1 VSGQKRQIAGRIGTL
16 VRASMGHAGHR
27 DFQLCIAYSKG
38 MAQGYTVLAR
48 RYRSQ
53 DFSQLLGQ
61 EPIAQ
66 TLRNAVTSGRIA
78 HAFIFTGTR
87 GVGKTSAARIL
98 AKAINC
104 PQSSGGEPCCQC
116 ASCKAIAIG
125 EDIDVI
131 EIDGASNNGV
141 DQIRELRQNAGVSPT
156 RSKFKIYIIDEVHML
171 TMQAFNALL
180 KTLEEP
186 PPHVKF
192 IFATTDIHRVPA
204 TILSRCQR
212 YDFKNIPADVIAG
225 HLANICKDENAVA
238 QPAALHRIAV
248 LAAGSM
254 RDALSLLDRVLSLG
268 AGEITEALLNDL
280 LGSPPLS
287 DMCNLIAAMLDGD
300 AAGAL
305 SRADGLLASGMSA
318 EYLVNELTSVFRH
331 LMVMGVC
338 GTDTNLVDVASES
351 RQQLAELSRKIA
363 PQLAAHHI
371 AICDQAARQLRNS
384 TMPRPLLD
392 ALMVRF
398 AMASEFAPIRQW
410 LKELPV
416 GGEGAA
422 ASEKKNDITGR
433 VAPPASAAPANAAA
447 ISTAQS
453 SERGHAPADAGTP
466 HNPTPPPKAVAAVSA
481 KLPDQADDEANHA
494 DGDVPAA
501 PASEKEEPDTQPA
514 EIIDAAA
521 SAGEDSAPAELTALT
536 NALKQ
541 SGGSSAE
548 VIVGSVLGWKWLGDS
563 SGVILQ
569 INKKMESFVQGQHLR
584 ARIEQAAATVAG
596 RPVKVEFEAV
606 SAPVTDAA
614 PSHRA
619 SAGSKAQPAPVPA
632 RVSPE
637 LKQVVQSHPAVKL
650 LQEKFNAQLVN
661 IEPLAAADDESGISD
676 TA

>member
-1 VSGQKRQIAGRIGTL
+1 MEHSS
-16 VRASMGHAGHR
+16 VR
-27 DFQLCIAYSKG
+27 LCECDGLDPIPVVKPTPAAESEIPPCIVYNNA
-38 MAQGYTVLAR
+38 MVQPYTVLAR

-104 PQSSGGEPCCQC
+104 PDSKDGEPCGRC
-116 ASCKAIAIG
+116 ASCKAIAVG

-156 RSKFKIYIIDEVHML
+156 RSKYKIYIIDEVHML
-171 TMQAFNALL
+171 TTQAFNALL

-212 YDFKNIPADVIAG
+212 YDFKNIPTDVIAS
-225 HLANICKDENAVA
+225 HLAAICRDEKASA
-238 QPAALHRIAV
+238 QDAALHRIAV

-268 AGEITEALLNDL
+268 AGEITESLLNEL
-280 LGSPPLS
+280 IGAPPLA
-287 DMCNLIAAMLDGD
+287 DMCNWVQSMLNGD
-300 AAGAL
+300 AASAL
-305 SRADGLLASGMSA
+305 AQCDALLASGMSP
-318 EYLVNELTSVFRH
+318 EYMVNELTGIFRH

-338 GTDTNLVDVASES
+338 GTDTHLVDVTAES
-351 RQQLAELSRKIA
+351 RRQLATLVPQLP

-371 AICDQAARQLRNS
+371 AICDHTARQLRNS

-392 ALMVRF
+392 ALVVRF
-398 AMASEFAPIRQW
+398 AMAPEFAPIRQW
-410 LKELPV
+410 LKELPA
-416 GGEGAA
+416 GDGAGVSA
-422 ASEKKNDITGR
+422 EKKNDITPGPASGMPAAQPKPR
-433 VAPPASAAPANAAA
+433 PISAPAYAPAASPAPSSQAPSAAVTTAKPIAGGIAPVPARSAAIPPAAPSVTSASTATADLPTPAATTAPKQPPASE
-447 ISTAQS
+447 S
-453 SERGHAPADAGTP
+453 
-466 HNPTPPPKAVAAVSA
+466 
-481 KLPDQADDEANHA
+481 DEMARFI
-494 DGDVPAA
+494 DVLR
-501 PASEKEEPDTQPA
+501 E
-514 EIIDAAA
+514 
-521 SAGEDSAPAELTALT
+521 
-536 NALKQ
+536 

-548 VIVGSVLGWKWLGDS
+548 VIVGGLLGWRWNDDS
-563 SGVILQ
+563 SAVTLQ
-569 INKKMESFVQGQHLR
+569 INKKVESFVQGQH
-584 ARIEQAAATVAG
+584 ARPKIEKALEITVG
-596 RPVKVEFEAV
+596 RPVRVEFESHAV
-606 SAPVTDAA
+606 AEARAKGAGGTAAGDVAPTL
-614 PSHRA
+614 RI
-619 SAGSKAQPAPVPA
+619 
-632 RVSPE
+632 SPE
-637 LKQVVQSHPAVKL
+637 LREEVNAHPAVKL
-650 LQEKFNAQLVN
+650 LQEKFNAKLVN
-661 IEPLAAADDESGISD
+661 IEYISSAEDDTHADE

>member
-1 VSGQKRQIAGRIGTL
+1 
-16 VRASMGHAGHR
+16 
-27 DFQLCIAYSKG
+27 

-104 PQSSGGEPCCQC
+104 PNSQGGEPCGQC
-116 ASCKAIAIG
+116 SSCKAIAIG

-171 TMQAFNALL
+171 TTQAFNALL

-212 YDFKNIPADVIAG
+212 YDFKNIPTDIIAA
-225 HLANICKDENAVA
+225 HLASICKDENAAA
-238 QPAALHRIAV
+238 QTAALHRIAV

-268 AGEITEALLNDL
+268 ASEITEALLNDL
-280 LGSPPLS
+280 LGAPPLT
-287 DMCNLIAAMLDGD
+287 DMCNLVNAMLDGD
-300 AAGAL
+300 AAAAL
-305 SRADGLLASGMSA
+305 AQTDALLASGMSA
-318 EYLVNELTSVFRH
+318 EYLVNELTGIFRH
-331 LMVMGVC
+331 LMVMGIC
-338 GTDTNLVDVASES
+338 GTDTVLVDVTSEA
-351 RQQLAELSRKIA
+351 RQQLAGLSARLA

-398 AMASEFAPIRQW
+398 SMASDFTPIRQW
-410 LKELPV
+410 LKELPA
-416 GGEGAA
+416 GGHSATA
-422 ASEKKNDITGR
+422 TEKKNDTTPR
-433 VAPPASAAPANAAA
+433 LTPTTAAPTIASAPAVPVNAAA
-447 ISTAQS
+447 ATLDRPAPPP
-453 SERGHAPADAGTP
+453 PADRPISAPMAAAKPRPGNANAGLNASASASMAAPGEAGSSATGP
-466 HNPTPPPKAVAAVSA
+466 AAATNPTT
-481 KLPDQADDEANHA
+481 DD
-494 DGDVPAA
+494 GPSS
-501 PASEKEEPDTQPA
+501 P
-514 EIIDAAA
+514 
-521 SAGEDSAPAELTALT
+521 ELATFIESLRQT
-536 NALKQ
+536 
-541 SGGSSAE
+541 GGSSAE
-548 VIVGSVLGWKWLGDS
+548 VIVGSVLGWKWMDDS
-563 SGVILQ
+563 SGVVLQ
-569 INKKMESFVQGQHLR
+569 INKKVEQFVYGQHAR
-584 ARIEQAAATVAG
+584 SRIEAAAAATAG
-596 RPVKVEFEAV
+596 RPVKVEFEPVAV
-606 SAPVTDAA
+606 PEATSKPAQRSA
-614 PSHRA
+614 
-619 SAGSKAQPAPVPA
+619 AQPTPAPQ
-632 RVSPE
+632 RISPE
-637 LKQVVQSHPAVKL
+637 LQHEVQSHPAVKL
-650 LQEKFNAQLVN
+650 LQEKFNAQLVH
-661 IEPLAAADDESGISD
+661 IESLAASDDEAETPAES
-676 TA
+676 

>member
-1 VSGQKRQIAGRIGTL
+1 MVQP
-16 VRASMGHAGHR
+16 
-27 DFQLCIAYSKG
+27 
-38 MAQGYTVLAR
+38 YTVLAR

-104 PQSSGGEPCCQC
+104 PDSKDGEPCGRC
-116 ASCKAIAIG
+116 ASCKAIAVG

-171 TMQAFNALL
+171 TTQAFNALL

-212 YDFKNIPADVIAG
+212 YDFKNIPTDVIAA
-225 HLANICKDENAVA
+225 HLAAICRDEKASA
-238 QPAALHRIAV
+238 QDAALHRIAV

-268 AGEITEALLNDL
+268 AGEITESLLNEL
-280 LGSPPLS
+280 IGAPPLA
-287 DMCNLIAAMLDGD
+287 DMCNWVQSMLNGD
-300 AAGAL
+300 TASAL
-305 SRADGLLASGMSA
+305 AQCDALLASGMSP
-318 EYLVNELTSVFRH
+318 EYMVNELTGIFRH

-338 GTDTNLVDVASES
+338 GPDTQLVDVTAES
-351 RQQLAELSRKIA
+351 RRQLATLVSQLP

-371 AICDQAARQLRNS
+371 AICDHTARQLRNS

-392 ALMVRF
+392 ALVVRF
-398 AMASEFAPIRQW
+398 AMAPEFAPIRQW
-410 LKELPV
+410 LKELPA
-416 GGEGAA
+416 GDGAGV
-422 ASEKKNDITGR
+422 SVEKKNDLAPGPASGTPAAQPKPRLIS
-433 VAPPASAAPANAAA
+433 APPYAPAAGPAPSSQAFSVAGSAAKP
-447 ISTAQS
+447 I
-453 SERGHAPADAGTP
+453 APRSATTP
-466 HNPTPPPKAVAAVSA
+466 
-481 KLPDQADDEANHA
+481 
-494 DGDVPAA
+494 PAA
-501 PASEKEEPDTQPA
+501 PLATSASTATADLPTSATTATAPKQQPASESDEMA
-514 EIIDAAA
+514 RFIDVLR
-521 SAGEDSAPAELTALT
+521 E
-536 NALKQ
+536 

-548 VIVGSVLGWKWLGDS
+548 VIVGGLLGWKWNDDS
-563 SGVILQ
+563 SAVTLR
-569 INKKMESFVQGQHLR
+569 INKKVESFLQGQHTR
-584 ARIEQAAATVAG
+584 PKIEKAVEITVG
-596 RPVKVEFEAV
+596 RPVRVEFESHAV
-606 SAPVTDAA
+606 AETRVKGAGGMAA
-614 PSHRA
+614 GDVA
-619 SAGSKAQPAPVPA
+619 STL
-632 RVSPE
+632 RISPE
-637 LKQVVQSHPAVKL
+637 LREEVNAHPAVKL
-650 LQEKFNAQLVN
+650 LQDKFNAKLVN
-661 IEPLAAADDESGISD
+661 IEYLSSAEDDTHADE

>member
-1 VSGQKRQIAGRIGTL
+1 MDRLLSDG
-16 VRASMGHAGHR
+16 R
-27 DFQLCIAYSKG
+27 DFRALIVYSNA

-104 PQSSGGEPCCQC
+104 PNCQGGEPCGQC
-116 ASCKAIAIG
+116 SSCTAIAVG

-141 DQIRELRQNAGVSPT
+141 DQIRELRQNTGISPT

-171 TMQAFNALL
+171 TTQAFNALL

-212 YDFKNIPADVIAG
+212 YDFKNIPTDIIAA
-225 HLANICKDENAVA
+225 HLAAICQDEKAAA
-238 QPAALHRIAV
+238 QPGALHRIAV

-268 AGEITEALLNDL
+268 AGEITESLLNDL
-280 LGSPPLS
+280 LGTPPLT
-287 DMCNLIAAMLDGD
+287 DMCDLITAMLGGD
-300 AAGAL
+300 AAAAL
-305 SRADGLLASGMSA
+305 TRADAMLASGMSA
-318 EYLVNELTSVFRH
+318 EYFVSELTVIFRH

-338 GTDTNLVDVASES
+338 GTNTGLVDVASES
-351 RQQLAELSRKIA
+351 RQQLAVLSARLA

-371 AICDQAARQLRNS
+371 VICDHTVRQLRNS

-398 AMASEFAPIRQW
+398 SMAAEFAPIRQW
-410 LKELPV
+410 LKELP
-416 GGEGAA
+416 GGGDAA
-422 ASEKKNDITGR
+422 AEEKKNDT
-433 VAPPASAAPANAAA
+433 APRLISPTPAPQ
-447 ISTAQS
+447 ST
-453 SERGHAPADAGTP
+453 PADAAPVRQHSEPPSSTRKTP
-466 HNPTPPPKAVAAVSA
+466 ITANMSAISQQPRRTVTDGEHAPPQSI
-481 KLPDQADDEANHA
+481 
-494 DGDVPAA
+494 
-501 PASEKEEPDTQPA
+501 PA
-514 EIIDAAA
+514 EDRPVVDPAHATDAAT
-521 SAGEDSAPAELTALT
+521 SAPELAACIA
-536 NALKQ
+536 ALKQ
-541 SGGSSAE
+541 TGGSSGQ
-548 VIVGSVLGWKWLGDS
+548 VIAGSLMGWKWLDDA

-569 INKKMESFVQGQHLR
+569 INKKVETFVQGQHAR
-584 ARIEQAAATVAG
+584 SRIESAAATAAG
-596 RPVKVEFEAV
+596 RPVKVEFEAL
-606 SAPVTDAA
+606 STPETDRKPTPLASTH
-614 PSHRA
+614 PSPPPQRI
-619 SAGSKAQPAPVPA
+619 
-632 RVSPE
+632 SPE
-637 LKQVVQSHPAVKL
+637 LQQQVLNQPGVKL
-650 LQEKFNAQLVN
+650 LQEKFNAQLVQ
-661 IEPLAAADDESGISD
+661 IEPLAAVADEIVVPDAS
-676 TA
+676 

>member
-1 VSGQKRQIAGRIGTL
+1 MVQP
-16 VRASMGHAGHR
+16 
-27 DFQLCIAYSKG
+27 
-38 MAQGYTVLAR
+38 YTVLAR

-104 PQSSGGEPCCQC
+104 PDAKNGEPCGRC
-116 ASCKAIAIG
+116 ASCKAIAVG

-156 RSKFKIYIIDEVHML
+156 RSRYKIYIIDEVHML
-171 TMQAFNALL
+171 TTQAFNALL

-212 YDFKNIPADVIAG
+212 YDFKNIPTDVIAA
-225 HLANICKDENAVA
+225 HLAAICRDEKASA
-238 QPAALHRIAV
+238 QDAALHRIAV

-268 AGEITEALLNDL
+268 AGEITESLLNEL
-280 LGSPPLS
+280 IGAPPLA
-287 DMCNLIAAMLDGD
+287 DMCNWVRSMLNGD
-300 AAGAL
+300 AAAAL
-305 SRADGLLASGMSA
+305 AQCDKLLASGMSP
-318 EYLVNELTSVFRH
+318 EYMVNELTGIFRH

-338 GTDTNLVDVASES
+338 GSDTQLVDVTAES
-351 RQQLAELSRKIA
+351 RRQLATLVPQFP

-371 AICDQAARQLRNS
+371 AICDHTARQLRSS

-392 ALMVRF
+392 ALVVRF
-398 AMASEFAPIRQW
+398 SMASEFAPIRQW
-410 LKELPV
+410 LKELPA
-416 GGEGAA
+416 GGGAGEGG
-422 ASEKKNDITGR
+422 EKKNDITPGPASGTPAAQPKFKPLS
-433 VAPPASAAPANAAA
+433 APAPAPAASPVPPPQAASTVASAAEPIAARPAATPPVALS
-447 ISTAQS
+447 STSAFT
-453 SERGHAPADAGTP
+453 ATTDL
-466 HNPTPPPKAVAAVSA
+466 PTPATATTAPK
-481 KLPDQADDEANHA
+481 QQ
-494 DGDVPAA
+494 
-501 PASEKEEPDTQPA
+501 PASESDEMARFIE
-514 EIIDAAA
+514 
-521 SAGEDSAPAELTALT
+521 ALRE
-536 NALKQ
+536 

-548 VIVGSVLGWKWLGDS
+548 VIVGSLLGWRWNNDS
-563 SGVILQ
+563 SGVTLQ
-569 INKKMESFVQGQHLR
+569 INKKVESFVQGQHVR
-584 ARIEQAAATVAG
+584 AKIEKAVEITVG
-596 RPVKVEFEAV
+596 RPVRVEFESQAV
-606 SAPVTDAA
+606 AETRAKASGGTAAGDAPPTL
-614 PSHRA
+614 RI
-619 SAGSKAQPAPVPA
+619 
-632 RVSPE
+632 SPE
-637 LKQVVQSHPAVKL
+637 LRDEVNAHPAVKL
-650 LQEKFNAQLVN
+650 LQEKFNAKLVN
-661 IEPLAAADDESGISD
+661 IEYMSSAEDDSHADE